1 MSRRFVISALA
12 QSLLLGSALL
22 FSTLVA
28 ANSAGDPAKG
38 QEKSATCQG
47 CHGPDGNSLGPD
59 WPNLAEQHADYLSK
73 QLHNFQSG
81 ARKDP
86 TMTGMAA
93 TVNDEDIKDITAY
106 FSGQKINREAI
117 AGEEFDPQLLL
128 VGKKIYKGGNLY
140 SGVPACAGCHGSNG
154 VGNAPGKFPRLDGQ
168 NITYVT
174 KQLKDFAAATRSN
187 DPRAIMQNIA
197 ARLSDKEITAVAT
210 YIRSLAAQKTVAAEK

>member
-1 MSRRFVISALA
+1 VSRRFVISALA